1 MPYLSVGYPLSYK
14 SASKGLFSGIFLNAL
29 TLNPK
34 GNFWFVNLGIAR
46 FTISG
51 ETQAAIIPQVL

>member
-1 MPYLSVGYPLSYK
+1 MPYLSVGYPFRFK
-14 SASKGLFSGIFLNAL
+14 SDSNALFSGIFLKAL

-34 GNFWFVNLGIAR
+34 GKLWLINLGIAR

-51 ETQAAIIPQVL
+51 ETHAAIIPQQL